1 MHITFCGVNIYEE
14 VTYMTNY
21 RKILRLHSLRINNI
35 EITASRLCARNSVIP
50 PAAGGELRSEMAASE
65 TDIGQATLANH

>member
-21 RKILRLHSLRINNI
+21 RKILRLHSLRINKI

-50 PAAGGELRSEMAASE
+50 PCSGRRTAV
-65 TDIGQATLANH
+65 